1 MSYEA
6 SVGICRMNEH
16 LGSTISDHLN
26 DLEDLSPKEKKQLKI
41 ETKIEESISCPWH
54 KRNHPGH
61 KGNFGLMSQCLDCMD
76 EIEKGRCTIDVKNFD
91 FDCYWQVKKF
101 WDKVDKKGQDECWHW
116 LGATKKKETE
126 TQAYFPAPFFSG
138 KTQSAAR
145 VAFWTS
151 RGFTGK
157 MRTFHQPGCS
167 ILCCNPL
174 HLRLRE
180 VESIPVP
187 AKVATVNLSYGNIFE
202 HARANRDIIESKL

>member
-1 MSYEA
+1 MSYVA
-6 SVGICRMNEH
+6 SVGICPMNEH
-16 LGSTISDHLN
+16 LGSTISDQMH
-26 DLEDLSPKEKKQLKI
+26 DLKAVLPKEKKKI
-41 ETKIEESISCPWH
+41 KMETKLEELITCPWH

-61 KGNFGLMSQCLDCMD
+61 KGRFGLMGQCLDCMD
-76 EIEKGRCTIDVKNFD
+76 EIEKGRCAVDVKNFD
-91 FDCYWQVKKF
+91 FDTYWQVKKF
-101 WDKVDKKGQDECWHW
+101 WDKVDIKGQDECWNW
-116 LGATKKKETE
+116 LGATKKNGTE

-167 ILCCNPL
+167 ILCCNPR

-180 VESIPVP
+180 VESVPVP
-187 AKVATVNLSYGNIFE
+187 AEISTINLSYGNIFQ
-202 HARANRDIIESKL
+202 HARANNLQGGLET